1 MNKEL
6 AKMIGTAA
14 RQARK
19 NLQLTQEDVAERIDV
34 SVEFY
39 ARIERG
45 TSLPSILTFVR
56 IVSALGV
63 SADALLGQH
72 YAATPVTANWM
83 PSSTADNAD
92 VRRVVRRIRKAQ
104 PSTLRLVNLL
114 LKELERRTE
123 EQRAKATPTVSAAP
137 SEKVSP
143 APVAENATPV
153 AENATPVATRAEEE
167 SADESAD
174 KSAPAEATEL
184 IAASKAL
191 ESNAPAPGMRSISS
205 PRRVYAY
212 GSTASAKNSGDAVT
226 Q

>member
-6 AKMIGTAA
+6 AKTIGTAA
-14 RQARK
+14 RHARK

-63 SADALLGQH
+63 SADVLLGQQF
-72 YAATPVTANWM
+72 AATPVAASWM
-83 PSSTADNAD
+83 PASAVDSAD

-114 LKELERRTE
+114 LKELERRE
-123 EQRAKATPTVSAAP
+123 EEHAAQSRAPARKKPAQTVISDEQAADAAARAAEAKGDSGP
-137 SEKVSP
+137 
-143 APVAENATPV
+143 AENA
-153 AENATPVATRAEEE
+153 AIE
-167 SADESAD
+167 ADE
-174 KSAPAEATEL
+174 TL
-184 IAASKAL
+184 ISASKAL
-191 ESNAPAPGMRSISS
+191 EGNTPAPGMRSISS

-212 GSTASAKNSGDAVT
+212 GSTTPVNSPGDVVT
-226 Q
+226 H